1 MLALRKTAP
10 SHGLNL
16 EDVEEPCD
24 LEPDEVLVEVAAVG
38 ICGSDLHVY
47 DWGANYEF
55 MRERLP
61 VTLGHEFSGRV
72 VNIGADVSSSKI
84 GDLVAIIPSTSC
96 MRCEHCL
103 AGYPQRCMQRSTVGL
118 TRDGAF
124 ARYVRVPSISCI
136 RLPENID
143 MALAALM
150 EPLSVGDNAAQIGAV
165 SMGDTVVVLGPG
177 TIGQAIARCARWRG
191 ASRVIVVGKG
201 DESRLKTALQ
211 VGATHTIDLDETS
224 DLRSAVMACTG
235 NRLADVV
242 LEATGRASSIGDGLG
257 LLRKEGVLVCAGIH
271 AEQAVFDVTSLVRN
285 RQQIRGAHASRRSS
299 WHAVAHRI
307 ANEPDSVRAMISREM
322 PLSDGLVGF
331 DLCRNRE
338 VSKVILRP

>member
-10 SHGLNL
+10 VFGASLQ
-16 EDVEEPCD
+16 EVPEPHSPA
-24 LEPDEVLVEVAAVG
+24 PDEVLVEVAAVG

-47 DWGANYEF
+47 EWGESYEF

-61 VTLGHEFSGRV
+61 VTLGHEFSGRIV
-72 VNIGADVSSSKI
+72 ATGADVV
-84 GDLVAIIPSTSC
+84 GQTVGERVAIVPSTSC
-96 MRCEHCL
+96 MKCEECL
-103 AGYPQRCMQRSTVGL
+103 AGYPQRCLRRSTVGL

-124 ARYVRVPSISCI
+124 ARYVRVPAASCI
-136 RLPENID
+136 GLPEHID
-143 MALAALM
+143 MSLAALM
-150 EPLSVGDNAAQIGAV
+150 EPLSVGDNAAHIGGV

-191 ASRVIVVGKG
+191 ASQVIVVGKG
-201 DESRLKTALQ
+201 DRTRLQTALQ
-211 VGATHTIDLDETS
+211 VGATHTIDLDETA
-224 DLRSAVMACTG
+224 DLRAAIMSLTG
-235 NRLADVV
+235 NRLVDVV
-242 LEATGRASSIGDGLG
+242 LEATGHPSSIGDGLR

-271 AEQAVFDVTSLVRN
+271 AQAAEFDVTSLVRN
-285 RQQIRGAHASRRSS
+285 RQQIRGAHASRRAS

-322 PLSDGLVGF
+322 PLADGLMGF
-331 DLCRNRE
+331 ELCRNRE